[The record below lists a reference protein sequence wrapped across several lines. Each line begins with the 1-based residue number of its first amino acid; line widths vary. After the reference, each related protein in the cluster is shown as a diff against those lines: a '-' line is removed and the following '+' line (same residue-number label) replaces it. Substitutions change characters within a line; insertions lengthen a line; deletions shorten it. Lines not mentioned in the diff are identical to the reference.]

1 MNNKILEKLQ
11 NPFLLSI
18 ILLLLTLFITIQN
31 FLNVPSI
38 VGAPNTEMTSYGNYQ
53 IFKNSFLHLINHKNL
68 YQYFKNEHT
77 DLYKYSPTF
86 ALLMFPMALL
96 PDLLGLFVWNLLN
109 IFLLFAAI
117 WKFPF
122 PKQNLKLWACFFILL
137 EAITSLT
144 NSQSNCIMAALILC
158 AFLLLENKNTA
169 LASLLLV
176 LTVYIKLFGII
187 AFVIFLFYP
196 NKVKAI
202 LYSLL
207 WAILLFLLPVLV
219 IPFTE
224 LLQQYKDWSYLL
236 ANDYSVSNG
245 FSVMG
250 WLSTWFSFSFSK
262 GLVVGVGFLIFCMP
276 LLRFKQYSNF
286 FFRLCFLSSTLIW
299 VVIFNHKAE
308 SPTFVIAV
316 SGIAIWFFFQKF
328 NALNLALLIL
338 TIIFTLLSTTDLFPY
353 SIRDKYFYPY
363 VVKVVPCIFIWVKII
378 YDLLSTEIELT
389 ETSNAKNIDLNVT

>member
-109 IFLLFAAI
+109 IFFVICGYLEI
-117 WKFPF
+117 PF
-122 PKQNLKLWACFFILL
+122 LNKTSNYGRVFILL

-187 AFVIFLFYP
+187 AFVMFLFYP

-262 GLVVGVGFLIFCMP
+262 GLVVGVGFLIFVCRC
-276 LLRFKQYSNF
+276 L
-286 FFRLCFLSSTLIW
+286 
-299 VVIFNHKAE
+299 
-308 SPTFVIAV
+308 
-316 SGIAIWFFFQKF
+316 
-328 NALNLALLIL
+328 
-338 TIIFTLLSTTDLFPY
+338 
-353 SIRDKYFYPY
+353 
-363 VVKVVPCIFIWVKII
+363 
-378 YDLLSTEIELT
+378 
-389 ETSNAKNIDLNVT
+389 DLNNIQISFLDCVFFLLL